1 MECRISPD
9 MKLYTGNDLL
19 CFQTDFCYLAGLV
32 ILNKSG
38 KHKLTGFFLTN
49 LEHVLKRSAV
59 NSYHT
64 VKFDK
69 CGKNKHDPTSKE
81 LSTAKE

>member
-1 MECRISPD
+1 MECRISPEE
-9 MKLYTGNDLL
+9 KLCTGNDLL
-19 CFQTDFCYLAGLV
+19 CFQTVFCYLAGLV

-38 KHKLTGFFLTN
+38 KSKLKGFSTDI
-49 LEHVLKRSAV
+49 EHLLKRSAV

-69 CGKNKHDPTSKE
+69 CGKNKHDPTSKK
-81 LSTAKE
+81 LSTEQE

>member
-1 MECRISPD
+1 MECRISPEVE
-9 MKLYTGNDLL
+9 LCTGNDLL
-19 CFQTDFCYLAGLV
+19 CFQTIFCYLAGLI

-38 KHKLTGFFLTN
+38 KRKLTVFLTD

-59 NSYHT
+59 NSYHA

-69 CGKNKHDPTSKE
+69 CGKNKHDAASKK
-81 LSTAKE
+81 LSTAQE